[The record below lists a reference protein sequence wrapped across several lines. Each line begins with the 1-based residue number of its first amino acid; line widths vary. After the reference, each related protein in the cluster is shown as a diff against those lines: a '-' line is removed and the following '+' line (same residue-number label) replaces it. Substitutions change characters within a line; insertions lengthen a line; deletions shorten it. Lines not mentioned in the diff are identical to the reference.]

1 MFRVAPPAEA
11 GADWEVSTVLEA
23 SVSDMTLVDFDGE
36 AAKEESIREAIANP
50 TCGWFYR
57 RSTDAFKSIPGTPI
71 AYWVPERMID
81 AYKRGR
87 TFGSEAHPKVG
98 MQTSKNDKFL
108 RLWWEIGGYQFGK
121 HDDGLIWIKYLKGG
135 DYRKWYGNLW
145 SLLHYNGNPE
155 YILQQPNAR
164 VQDVGYLERCK
175 CTWTDLTSGEPSFR
189 LAPTDSFYDISGHCF
204 LPAKSDQLFLLAY
217 ANTSIVAL
225 MKRVFNSSFHFQV
238 GDLSKIAIPT
248 IGASE
253 RSFVEK
259 LSRDSV
265 GISRADW
272 DSVETSWDFRRHPMV
287 GD

>member
-1 MFRVAPPAEA
+1 
-11 GADWEVSTVLEA
+11 
-23 SVSDMTLVDFDGE
+23 
-36 AAKEESIREAIANP
+36 
-50 TCGWFYR
+50 
-57 RSTDAFKSIPGTPI
+57 
-71 AYWVPERMID
+71 
-81 AYKRGR
+81 
-87 TFGSEAHPKVG
+87 
-98 MQTSKNDKFL
+98 
-108 RLWWEIGGYQFGK
+108 
-121 HDDGLIWIKYLKGG
+121 
-135 DYRKWYGNLW
+135 
-145 SLLHYNGNPE
+145 
-155 YILQQPNAR
+155 
-164 VQDVGYLERCK
+164 
-175 CTWTDLTSGEPSFR
+175 
-189 LAPTDSFYDISGHCF
+189 ISGHCF